1 MDCSLTYSMER
12 RQSFIIAI
20 ENVSRWR
27 LKNFR
32 PPLIL
37 NLMVSLFKLMISL
50 LFFKIGVATAHA
62 DYSSLSIPQIK
73 YEDGHSNPHPTAIDS
88 LLGQIE
94 RRTSIETDRGLP
106 QVALSHPNL
115 YQYPFIY
122 MAGSE
127 EFRMFSTN
135 ELQRLRNY
143 LSYGGFLLIDDNS
156 SNANSKF
163 DISVRKMIG
172 ALFPQV
178 FLKKISREHSI
189 FRSFYLID
197 RVSGR
202 KQVNSYLEG
211 INIKGRTVLIYSTN
225 DLGGAWA
232 RDKLG
237 QWTHSIIGGGSRQ
250 RQLAIRLGVN
260 IVMYALTLDYK
271 KDMVHLPIILERLK
285 RHQLP

>member
-1 MDCSLTYSMER
+1 MINL
-12 RQSFIIAI
+12 
-20 ENVSRWR
+20 
-27 LKNFR
+27 LK
-32 PPLIL
+32 LI
-37 NLMVSLFKLMISL
+37 ISL
-50 LFFKIGVATAHA
+50 LFFKVGIATAYA
-62 DYSSLSIPQIK
+62 DYSNLFIPQIK
-73 YEDGHSNPHPTAIDS
+73 YEGGNSIPHPTAIDS

-94 RRTSIETDRGLP
+94 RRTSIETNRGLA
-106 QVALSHPNL
+106 QIALSHPNL

-122 MAGSE
+122 MAGSK
-127 EFRMFSTN
+127 EFEVFSTN

-156 SNANSKF
+156 SNTNSKF
-163 DISVRKMIG
+163 DISVRKMIEG
-172 ALFPQV
+172 LFPQV
-178 FLKKISREHSI
+178 PLKKISRDHSI
-189 FRSFYLID
+189 FRSFYLIN

-211 INIKGRTVLIYSTN
+211 IDIKGRTVLIYSAN

-237 QWTHSIIGGGSRQ
+237 QWAHDIIGGGSRQ

-260 IVMYALTLDYK
+260 ITMYALTLDYK